1 MYSSRKSLSSSLLK
15 GPGRSIGFSPDPLP
29 LNGIGNWWILRK
41 NSGRTSGDEVSWENF
56 WRSFS
61 SFLGTE
67 VYENGIFLL
76 EGPGCT
82 RRTSSMITSQLLCIY
97 VVQKALFLSR
107 KTAKSKE
114 EMEPTGDH
122 WQWVEH
128 FFVVHPDQ
136 EQLQDS
142 EDDSLWL
149 QVECWVKENWC
160 DVDYVDW
167 CGGFLK
173 WWYPTTMGFPTK
185 NDHFEVFWGYH
196 HLRKHPCSEP
206 SNNYEQSFKA
216 FWWPPILQTFE
227 KFQASLPTRHWSIS
241 KWESC
246 VN

>member
-142 EDDSLWL
+142 EDDSVRL
-149 QVECWVKENWC
+149 QVECWVI
-160 DVDYVDW
+160 
-167 CGGFLK
+167 
-173 WWYPTTMGFPTK
+173 M
-185 NDHFEVFWGYH
+185 
-196 HLRKHPCSEP
+196 
-206 SNNYEQSFKA
+206 
-216 FWWPPILQTFE
+216 
-227 KFQASLPTRHWSIS
+227 
-241 KWESC
+241 
-246 VN
+246 